1 VTQPL
6 MCYAATRRAAMTA
19 VATIG
24 LFSAACAKADKS
36 AQPDSTKTAANS
48 AAAPA
53 AVATLAAAPARTQVG
68 DLPKPIDQ
76 MTGDELF
83 TFTRTLS
90 FGGGHERH
98 RRCRGNPECRGNNPK
113 DSTLIRVDAVER
125 EDSLSTS
132 GNAPNGVV
140 GLRALNRG
148 AMEDSVYNTR
158 PGKQYEYYL
167 VVLQA
172 GPNVAS
178 WRLEELDTTPGQRS
192 HKQVSS
198 GSFHGCNHAFKAGAR
213 ADFKTCSQAEADMK
227 QASFGRTQTAD
238 GESPIWVSCAWGC
251 CTADTPDI
259 RG

>member
-1 VTQPL
+1 MQPL
-6 MCYAATRRAAMTA
+6 VCSAAARRAAMAA
-19 VATIG
+19 VTIVM
-24 LFSAACAKADKS
+24 LLSVACAKADKP
-36 AQPDSTKTAANS
+36 APVDSTKTALKS
-48 AAAPA
+48 DAPA
-53 AVATLAAAPARTQVG
+53 AVAAAAPAPARTQVG
-68 DLPKPIDQ
+68 DLPKPLDQ

-83 TFTRTLS
+83 TFTRSLS

-98 RRCRGNPECRGNNPK
+98 RRCRGNPACRGKDPK

-132 GNAPNGVV
+132 GNAPNGVI

-148 AMEDSVYNTR
+148 SMEDSVYNTR

-167 VVLQA
+167 VVMQA
-172 GPNVAS
+172 GPNVAN

-198 GSFHGCNHAFKAGAR
+198 GSFHGCNHTFKPGSR
-213 ADFKTCSQAEADMK
+213 ADFKTCSQAEAEMK
-227 QASFGRTQTAD
+227 NASFGRMQTAD